1 MKLFYKKEEYNAL
14 YMQLM
19 EVQREK
25 AELEREVHKLRN
37 QNMEEFLEEFR
48 YAIFVDD
55 SYKTHLWN
63 EGRREEHVREIN
75 FHSSVREF
83 PSIEIEK

>member
-25 AELEREVHKLRN
+25 AELEREVHNLRN

-48 YAIFVDD
+48 YVIFVDK

-63 EGRREEHVREIN
+63 EGRVEEHIKEIN

-83 PSIEIEK
+83 PQLEINK

>member
-1 MKLFYKKEEYNAL
+1 MKLFYKKGEYNAL

-19 EVQREK
+19 EAQKEK
-25 AELEREVHKLRN
+25 AELEREVHNLRN

-63 EGRREEHVREIN
+63 AGRREEQVKEIN
-75 FHSSVREF
+75 FHSSAIEF
-83 PSIEIEK
+83 PSLEINK